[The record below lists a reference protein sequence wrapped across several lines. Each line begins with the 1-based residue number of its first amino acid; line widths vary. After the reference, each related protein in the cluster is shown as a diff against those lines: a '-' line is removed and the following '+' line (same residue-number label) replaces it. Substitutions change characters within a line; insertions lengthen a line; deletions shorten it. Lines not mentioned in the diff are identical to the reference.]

1 MANTHMNEQE
11 QFLKGLEDDQN
22 KKIDILDQPLG
33 ADGAA
38 PAKEDALGA
47 TGASGATGSAEDDD
61 DESDGIKPRN
71 RRERRLVKK
80 LQEERESSIF
90 MAGKMAAVSDA
101 KKAVTEESDYLKAIE
116 SLYGT
121 ATPEAILATDLLKKA
136 IVGAREDAKREAI
149 EEIRA
154 ERQREIQ
161 EQMAANQELDSIIE
175 DLEDTYDVTLN
186 EAHQKS
192 FFQLLHK
199 MSPKDRNGEVIGYAD
214 PHAVWEV
221 FQEKISKNKG
231 TDNRAKNLSARSM
244 VQSGA
249 SKESTLQDD
258 SQARFLREN
267 GII

>member
-1 MANTHMNEQE
+1 MNEQ
-11 QFLKGLEDDQN
+11 QKFLDDVFDDQSN
-22 KKIDILDQPLG
+22 KIDILDQVIG
-33 ADGAA
+33 EDGSLPKDAPTDSTDVTEA
-38 PAKEDALGA
+38 PDPAK
-47 TGASGATGSAEDDD
+47 DD
-61 DESDGIKPRN
+61 DEEGVKPRN
-71 RRERRLVKK
+71 RRERRLVSK

-90 MAGKMAAVSDA
+90 MAGKLAAVNEA
-101 KKAVTEESDYLKAIE
+101 QKAVTEESDYLKAIE
-116 SLYGT
+116 NLYGT
-121 ATPEAILATDLLKKA
+121 STPEAILATDLLKKA
-136 IVGAREDAKREAI
+136 IIGAREDAKRAAV
-149 EEIRA
+149 EEIRS
-154 ERQREIQ
+154 EREQEVQ

-186 EAHQKS
+186 ETHQRS

-221 FQEKISKNKG
+221 FQEKASRNRG

-258 SQARFLREN
+258 SQARFLRDN

>member
-1 MANTHMNEQE
+1 MANTYMNEQE
-11 QFLKGLEDDQN
+11 QFLKGLDDDQN
-22 KKIDILDQPLG
+22 KKIDILDLPLG
-33 ADGAA
+33 PTGGA
-38 PAKEDALGA
+38 PAKDDTTGA
-47 TGASGATGSAEDDD
+47 TGATGATGSAEGDDG
-61 DESDGIKPRN
+61 EGAKPRN
-71 RRERRLVKK
+71 RRERRLVKA

-116 SLYGT
+116 NLYGT
-121 ATPEAILATDLLKKA
+121 STPEAILATDLLKKA
-136 IVGAREDAKREAI
+136 IIGAREDAKRDAV

-161 EQMAANQELDSIIE
+161 EQMAANKELDSIIE

-186 EAHQKS
+186 ENHQKS

-214 PHAVWEV
+214 PHSVWEV

-249 SKESTLQDD
+249 SKESTLSDD